1 MPLIETLN
9 RQISEFICAESDLP
23 ADEIDL
29 HSPLG
34 ALGVGSLL
42 GTRLIGHLEELH
54 GIRLWPTLVFEHPSI
69 AELAVAIA
77 AIAAQAPGEEPSH
90 V

>member
-54 GIRLWPTLVFEHPSI
+54 GLRLWPTLVFEHPSI
-69 AELAVAIA
+69 AELASAIA
-77 AIAAQAPGEEPSH
+77 DIASQAQPEDAAH